1 MIIGQGLKCLP
12 ARYIG
17 PLNIFADK
25 FYSYYRDGL
34 KGGRDT
40 RSLASFYFFIILL
53 SYSLWSIES
62 TQFFLIGTLFGGCSV
77 FIAIVQPYRKKYMSV
92 IDALILANM
101 TFLYTTL
108 DRNIYVLP
116 FFRYISGISA
126 MIPALGLFSYVVY
139 RVIFK
144 RPLKKVIL
152 LIKQKLPQLK
162 SKILSVRINRRSQA
176 QAGNVEHGLSTY
188 ETNDQLPD
196 RVVCPQLY
204 TYR

>member
-1 MIIGQGLKCLP
+1 M
-12 ARYIG
+12 
-17 PLNIFADK
+17 
-25 FYSYYRDGL
+25 
-34 KGGRDT
+34 

-77 FIAIVQPYRKKYMSV
+77 FIAIVQPYKKKYMSV
-92 IDALILANM
+92 IDTQILANM
-101 TFLYTTL
+101 AFLYTTL
-108 DRNIYVLP
+108 DRNIYALP

-126 MIPALGLFSYVVY
+126 IIPALGLFSYIIY

-144 RPLKKVIL
+144 RPLKKIIL
-152 LIKQKLPQLK
+152 LIKQKLPRLK
-162 SKILSVRINRRSQA
+162 SKILSVRINRRSQGDNEA